1 MVQENTILES
11 IVHKIEE
18 MQEKQEGLIKSMSHI
33 KKEITEIKDNLELLE
48 QHEKKMEICVENEHS
63 EKFNV
68 LFEGYSLI
76 NEKLDCIIDSVKDV
90 NESVSA
96 AEIASKI
103 NCQDIAVLKEVVG
116 VV

>member
-1 MVQENTILES
+1 MQENAILES
-11 IVHKIEE
+11 ILNKIEE
-18 MQEKQEGLIKSMSHI
+18 MQEKQKGLIKSVLCI
-33 KKEITEIKDNLELLE
+33 ENEITEIKNNLEILK
-48 QHEKKMEICVENEHS
+48 QHEKKIEICVENEHS
-63 EKFNV
+63 EKFNI

-76 NEKLDCIIDSVKDV
+76 NEKLDHIIDSVKDV

-103 NCQDIAVLKEVVG
+103 NCKDIAVLKEVVG